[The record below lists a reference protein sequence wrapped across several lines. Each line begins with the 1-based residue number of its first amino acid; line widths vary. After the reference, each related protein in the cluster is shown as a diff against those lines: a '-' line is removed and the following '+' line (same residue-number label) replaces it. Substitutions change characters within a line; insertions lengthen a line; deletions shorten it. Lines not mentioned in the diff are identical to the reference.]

1 MLQAKGCHYS
11 NLQTAKTDLW
21 QFKIANFFMPFHTL
35 VLKSTGRCFFLL
47 ICCIINVFCL
57 SRAFFVLCLL
67 VLCIMWMFSP
77 LSVLLSLCMMSWM
90 SNERRAPIFIT
101 RSCTCSEGLHYI
113 NYSYWKSDH
122 RPNQNPSHAG
132 SRGDQNPSP
141 AGSQDDWPGK
151 WWQ

>member
-1 MLQAKGCHYS
+1 MLQAKGYS
-11 NLQTAKTDLW
+11 NLQIAKTDLQ
-21 QFKIANFFMPFHTL
+21 QFKITNFFMPFHTL
-35 VLKSTGRCFFLL
+35 LLKSTGRC
-47 ICCIINVFCL
+47 VFSFNLQYYKCVVPFQGIFC
-57 SRAFFVLCLL
+57 SVSVL

-77 LSVLLSLCMMSWM
+77 LSVLLSLCMLSRM